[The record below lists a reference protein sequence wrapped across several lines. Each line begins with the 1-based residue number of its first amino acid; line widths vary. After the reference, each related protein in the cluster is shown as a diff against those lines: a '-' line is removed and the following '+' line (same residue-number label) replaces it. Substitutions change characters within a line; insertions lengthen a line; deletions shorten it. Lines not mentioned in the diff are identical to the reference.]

1 MSREKE
7 MIEIINQQ
15 MPKSSAQLNKLFESD
30 AEILDFQ
37 GTRLVYNMDEFSE
50 EDLLREEDAY
60 TLGWNMAVGSIS
72 DILASGGTPKF
83 FAHSLVIKD
92 SWSKEYVK
100 RLSMGI
106 ADVLRQSQTAFIGGD
121 FGVSEIWRYTGS
133 VIGELSG
140 ASMLRSGAKVGDAI
154 FITGKIGLGNV
165 EAALKLYSHN
175 TILKSITNHI
185 KNRFQLRNKEAQFI
199 KEYSRCCIDTSDGL
213 YQALKSISSL
223 SKTGFEVYNLPY
235 ENTGLLLAKL
245 LSIPKELLFLTECGE
260 YELLFTIDREL
271 TEEFLKRAEENGLRF
286 YQIGKV
292 EDIDIQYLNESEW
305 KLDLSTYDIAARD
318 YQQPKNYLTDVIEFV
333 KTRRTR

>member
-30 AEILDFQ
+30 AEILDFH
-37 GTRLVYNMDEFSE
+37 GRKIVYNMDEFSE

-60 TLGWNMAVGSIS
+60 TLGWNMTVGSIS
-72 DILASGGTPKF
+72 DILASGGTAKF
-83 FAHSLVIKD
+83 FAHSLVVKN
-92 SWSKEYVK
+92 SWSKEYVEK
-100 RLSMGI
+100 LSMGI
-106 ADVLRQSQTAFIGGD
+106 ADVLRQSETSFIGGD

-133 VIGELSG
+133 VIGELNG
-140 ASMLRSGAKVGDAI
+140 ASMLRSGAKVGDVI

-165 EAALKLYSHN
+165 EAALKLYSDN
-175 TILKSITNHI
+175 TILKSITNHF
-185 KNRFQLRNKEAQFI
+185 KNRFRLRNKEALFI
-199 KEYSRCCIDTSDGL
+199 KEYSRCCIDTSDGV
-213 YQALKSISSL
+213 YQALKTISSL

-235 ENTGLLLAKL
+235 ENSGLLLAKL
-245 LSIPKELLFLTECGE
+245 LNIPKELLFLAECGE
-260 YELLFTIDREL
+260 YELLFTIDKEL
-271 TEEFLKRAEENGLRF
+271 KEAFVKKAEEKGLTF
-286 YQIGKV
+286 YQLGKIQ
-292 EDIDIQYLNESEW
+292 DIYTQYLYESEW